1 MKTDNFIMNILYIM
15 GSITGMMMIGKLLG
29 LLVGLSWW
37 IVITPLFLWLVFVIL
52 LVLASIFIVIAKEAV
67 NEKK

>member
-37 IVITPLFLWLVFVIL
+37 IVDCNYTAISMAGICHTACTGFYFY
-52 LVLASIFIVIAKEAV
+52 SNSKGSG
-67 NEKK
+67 K